1 MCSEHYRA
9 QASGKEMNSMD
20 IMGFTSVAVLT
31 IICYL
36 VASIIKTTPLDS
48 KWLPIIC
55 GVLGGVLGIV
65 AMYIMPDY
73 PAKDILTSIAV
84 GIASGLA
91 ATGTNQIF
99 KQLKSNSNK

>member
-1 MCSEHYRA
+1 MKRIKTLATRNLKKSAAKGGCGECQTSC
-9 QASGKEMNSMD
+9 QSAS
-20 IMGFTSVAVLT
+20 
-31 IICYL
+31 
-36 VASIIKTTPLDS
+36 KTTPLDS

-99 KQLKSNSNK
+99 KQLRSNSNK